1 MIKKVINCNAA
12 VLAVVL
18 LTSFPS
24 SSLGQNRDQKD
35 SQKGIKKQGVSKE
48 AEDERAR
55 KKQERIKQALN
66 IVETVLI
73 DTKNISNPVVRIK
86 TRILAADAYW
96 DSQPERRAKSFL
108 RNFPRLP
115 KSLYRRVLSLETCGP
130 LRAAAKH
137 RCIRGCPL
145 TR

>member
-48 AEDERAR
+48 AENERAR
-55 KKQERIKQALN
+55 KKTRANQAGT
-66 IVETVLI
+66 EY
-73 DTKNISNPVVRIK
+73 S
-86 TRILAADAYW
+86 
-96 DSQPERRAKSFL
+96 
-108 RNFPRLP
+108 
-115 KSLYRRVLSLETCGP
+115 
-130 LRAAAKH
+130 
-137 RCIRGCPL
+137 
-145 TR
+145 